1 MYEAF
6 FGLKSKPF
14 NLVPDPEFL
23 FRSKSHK
30 RALSYLDY
38 GLSEG
43 AAFMLFTGEVGSGK
57 TTIIRELARSHRGRF
72 VFSMIFNTDVDFV
85 QLLTMINDDFGLT
98 TQGKEKVSLLQD
110 LNNFL
115 IGQFVRGN
123 KPILIIDEA
132 QNLTPKV
139 LEEIRM
145 LSNLETDKAKVLQI
159 ILVGQ
164 PELRRT
170 LDLPSLLQFRQR
182 ISINCYINP
191 LFRVELNEYILHRLS
206 VAGNRTAVDFTMQ
219 ALDIIYSYSRG
230 IPRLINI
237 ICDFL
242 MLYAFAEQKKV
253 IDDAMAQSIVHKLDS
268 ENRFWSSEPPREGEE
283 QNGWG
288 VLTTR
293 DVVATPKIERASQ
306 RGVAEDAKVVDCAA
320 AEDSADERDVENLA
334 CPTESNMASDE
345 DNAREIITL
354 HDPLTPDNE
363 LALLLDQVIQRLDR
377 MEQELVNLRAA
388 VTMELD
394 SKLSGLEISLA
405 RDVCESRAFV
415 CLAEGKEQDAGND
428 SGAPP
433 TVEQKNPK
441 KSLLWRLFR
450 LW

>member
-6 FGLKSKPF
+6 FGLKTKPF
-14 NLVPDPEFL
+14 NLLPDPEFL

-38 GLSEG
+38 GISEG

-57 TTIIRELARSHRGRF
+57 TTIIRDLARRHRDRF

-85 QLLTMINDDFGLT
+85 QLLAMINDDFGLT
-98 TQGKEKVSLLQD
+98 TQGKGKVSLLQD

-115 IGQFVRGN
+115 IGEFARGN
-123 KPILIIDEA
+123 KPILIVDEA

-170 LDLPSLLQFRQR
+170 LSLPSLLQLRQR

-206 VAGNRTAVDFTMQ
+206 VAGNRTAVDFTTL
-219 ALDIIYSYSRG
+219 ALDIIYQYSRG

-242 MLYAFAEQKKV
+242 MLCAFAEETKV
-253 IDDAMAQSIVHKLDS
+253 IDDAMTQNIVDKLDF
-268 ENRFWSSEPPREGEE
+268 ENQFWWSEPSCAGGQE
-283 QNGWG
+283 NGRPSISLNCLEPPLKIESESLHDVAADAKG
-288 VLTTR
+288 VKHAR
-293 DVVATPKIERASQ
+293 NEDVVVKKEAVTPACSGETSFTGDEGNEREP
-306 RGVAEDAKVVDCAA
+306 V
-320 AEDSADERDVENLA
+320 
-334 CPTESNMASDE
+334 
-345 DNAREIITL
+345 TL
-354 HDPLTPDNE
+354 FEPLTPDKEITLLLGE
-363 LALLLDQVIQRLDR
+363 LAERLDR
-377 MEQELVNLRAA
+377 VEKGLTGLRNELSQELDR
-388 VTMELD
+388 
-394 SKLSGLEISLA
+394 KLSGLTNSLTLDIKL
-405 RDVCESRAFV
+405 RRVLDY
-415 CLAEGKEQDAGND
+415 LAGMNQHDAGDVIVD
-428 SGAPP
+428 STPLA
-433 TVEQKNPK
+433 QKTPK
-441 KSLLWRLFR
+441 KSLLSRLFR
-450 LW
+450 RG